1 MSPQPGTITSLH
13 AEPAIAETVLTWD
26 PLGWDPLIDHYRIYA
41 VAGESAPPE
50 PHEQDL
56 LGKTVYPHFVHD
68 GQDPAGEEGGG
79 EECFGIHLTLQRM
92 GLPEM

>member
-68 GQDPAGEEGGG
+68 GQDPAGEIGRA
-79 EECFGIHLTLQRM
+79 HV
-92 GLPEM
+92 